1 VRSPITLNLM
11 RGPTDN
17 DGFKLMPDLLERLGV
32 GGTATSRWLAQGL
45 AGPDVESLVDHRT
58 RVTVEA
64 DGALLHEH
72 EVLVPDALADLPRLG
87 VLFEVPRAL
96 DRLRWYGRGPLENYP
111 DRQSG
116 ALLDVWEGTPD
127 EMPYIVPQEHGL
139 RTDCRWF
146 EMRRRD
152 GSGLRIEV
160 VAPVGLHIGVSP
172 HTPQQLLAAR
182 DSTELDRSDGLVVT
196 IDVAH
201 RGLGTASCGPDVLD
215 RYRIPA
221 GRHRFAFRL
230 RSFTADTRR

>member
-1 VRSPITLNLM
+1 
-11 RGPTDN
+11 
-17 DGFKLMPDLLERLGV
+17 
-32 GGTATSRWLAQGL
+32 
-45 AGPDVESLVDHRT
+45 
-58 RVTVEA
+58 
-64 DGALLHEH
+64 
-72 EVLVPDALADLPRLG
+72 
-87 VLFEVPRAL
+87 
-96 DRLRWYGRGPLENYP
+96 
-111 DRQSG
+111 
-116 ALLDVWEGTPD
+116 VWEGTPD

-182 DSTELDRSDGLVVT
+182 DVTELDRSDGLVVT

-215 RYRIPA
+215 RYRVPA

-230 RSFTADTRR
+230 RALTADTRR